1 MGMIHEWLIAKNCD
15 IVSLCRPL
23 SRASDTLSNL
33 ASFWRAI
40 LFGSILRR
48 GAGRKMRA
56 YATLLQIVVSCTVL
70 PLGGHAE
77 GIDTEH
83 LFAFMIGSDVGEAG
97 EREFQNQT
105 TGRFA
110 KNTGTYRAL
119 TNATEL
125 EFVPIKNFR
134 AEFAAVAASY
144 DISGIA
150 GFDDLKQAG
159 LQGVSVDLRYRFLDK
174 DTAPFGLTFA
184 AESHADRMDET
195 SGQHVRKYG
204 TDFALAFDRELIP
217 NRLVAAVNL
226 LYQPEWTNFL
236 ATNQIEQDVTL
247 GVAWAMMAQVRPG
260 LLIGGEARYL
270 RKYEGLGLDVFAG
283 HALFVGP
290 TIFVRLSERSRL
302 TAAWSF
308 QVSGRS
314 AAMPGSLD
322 LVDFER
328 HQARLIYG
336 ISF

>member
-1 MGMIHEWLIAKNCD
+1 
-15 IVSLCRPL
+15 
-23 SRASDTLSNL
+23 
-33 ASFWRAI
+33 
-40 LFGSILRR
+40 
-48 GAGRKMRA
+48 MRA
-56 YATLLQIVVSCTVL
+56 YARLLQIVASCTLL
-70 PLGGHAE
+70 PLGGHAA

-97 EREFQNQT
+97 EREIQSQT

-110 KNTGTYRAL
+110 KRTGTYRAL
-119 TNATEL
+119 TQATEL

-144 DISGIA
+144 DVSGVA

-159 LQGVSVDLRYRFLDK
+159 LQGVSVDLRYRFLERGA
-174 DTAPFGLTFA
+174 APFGLTFA
-184 AESHADRMDET
+184 AETHADRMDET

-217 NRLVAAVNL
+217 NKLVAAVNL

-236 ATNQIEQDVTL
+236 ATNKTEREVML
-247 GVAWAMMAQVRPG
+247 GVAWAMMTQVRPG
-260 LLIGGEARYL
+260 FFVGGEARYL
-270 RKYEGLGLDVFAG
+270 RKYEGFGLDVFAG
-283 HALFVGP
+283 HALFIGP
-290 TIFVRLSERSRL
+290 TVFMKLSQHSRL

-328 HQARLIYG
+328 HQARLVYG
-336 ISF
+336 VNF